1 MINDGDIDHTAIT
14 NIGTNSHATIDTHI
28 AATAAHGTAGA
39 VVGTTD
45 SQTLSN
51 KTLTQPIIADFT
63 TAQHDH
69 GDADDGGLVSHLVLT
84 NIGTNSHATIDTHIA
99 ATSAHGVTGNIVG
112 TSGAQTLITKTL
124 TSPIIGDFSNAT
136 HTHAGASTGGTI
148 AHSVLTG
155 LATGDPHTQ
164 YFFTSGRSG
173 GTTMYGGTD
182 ANDDISIQGT
192 SNATR
197 TTSYVL
203 LQQTAGNVGIGQT
216 VPTALLHLGSGS
228 PTIPAYVGSCKLLV
242 GSGSIY
248 MLNNATGDDTAF
260 AVRGEATAGS
270 KVHVVIAGDDSKR
283 YAGFSGIVE
292 TQGVSGHMT
301 FSTAAAAD
309 TLVERIRIDSG
320 GDVGI
325 GVTTVTAKL
334 QVNGGVAVVD
344 GMTAPSTIAGYA
356 QIYVDTADGDLKVK
370 FGDGTTK
377 TIATDT

>member
-1 MINDGDIDHTAIT
+1 
-14 NIGTNSHATIDTHI
+14 
-28 AATAAHGTAGA
+28 
-39 VVGTTD
+39 
-45 SQTLSN
+45 
-51 KTLTQPIIADFT
+51 
-63 TAQHDH
+63 
-69 GDADDGGLVSHLVLT
+69 
-84 NIGTNSHATIDTHIA
+84 
-99 ATSAHGVTGNIVG
+99 
-112 TSGAQTLITKTL
+112 LISKTL
-124 TSPIIGDFSNAT
+124 TSPTIGDFSNAN
-136 HTHAGASTGGTI
+136 HSHAGASTGGTV
-148 AHSVLTG
+148 AHSALTG
-155 LATGDPHTQ
+155 LTTGDPHTQ

-192 SNATR
+192 SHATR

-283 YAGFSGIVE
+283 YAAFSGIVE

-309 TLVERIRIDSG
+309 TLVERVRIDSG

-334 QVNGGVAVVD
+334 QVNGGIAIVD
-344 GMTAPSTIAGYA
+344 GMTPPAAIAGYA
-356 QIYVDTADGDLKVK
+356 QIYVDTTGGDLKVV
-370 FGDGTTK
+370 FGDGVVK
-377 TIATDT
+377 TIVVDT

>member
-1 MINDGDIDHTAIT
+1 LTNKTLTAPVIATISNTGTLTLPTSTDTLVGRDTTDTLTNKTLTTPTIVAAGWSNANHTHAGATTGGQIAHTALT
-14 NIGTNSHATIDTHI
+14 SIGTNTHAQIDTHI
-28 AATAAHGTAGA
+28 SSTAEHGATGA
-39 VVGTTD
+39 VVGTTN
-45 SQTLSN
+45 SQTLTN
-51 KTLTQPIIADFT
+51 KTLTTPT
-63 TAQHDH
+63 
-69 GDADDGGLVSHLVLT
+69 
-84 NIGTNSHATIDTHIA
+84 
-99 ATSAHGVTGNIVG
+99 
-112 TSGAQTLITKTL
+112 
-124 TSPIIGDFSNAT
+124 IGDFTNAT

-164 YFFTSGRSG
+164 YFLTSGRSG
-173 GTTMYGGTD
+173 GTTIYGGTD

-228 PTIPAYVGSCKLLV
+228 PTIPSYVGSCKLLV

-309 TLVERIRIDSG
+309 TLVERVRIDSG

-334 QVNGGVAVVD
+334 QVNGGVALVD